1 MKIIFLGAEVPSN
14 RVILEQSGAQQMGV
28 SFWGLTKRGLPKTKK
43 YELKNYFAEGVEIYV
58 HAGMPHNK
66 SFTEEEF
73 EEFAADYEDFI
84 ANNLDRIS
92 GFTEVDHPE
101 LSANFIDQQRATVW
115 AEVPEEKFW
124 PVYTGGNLESLA
136 VRYLNVGI
144 PNDEIDDSKEL
155 VHAQRYSRQHGSNF
169 HVLGAAKP
177 EVISTFP
184 AITTSTLAWLSPM
197 MRGETIVWDGTKLVR
212 YPKRMKEQARP
223 RYKAAYE
230 KAGLDFDKIVADD
243 AVEISKLAVW
253 SYQQLEK
260 KLNRGD
266 IVTMSDEMLP
276 PDSAETT
283 PNEVTMRGSELR
295 KVTPRNPQEITTLP
309 VLGVELTRSI
319 ETDSSG
325 HDVMR
330 DIPVLR
336 SNSTSLRQCDTCF
349 VAQNCPAFKPTNS
362 CAYNLP
368 VEVKTKEQMKA
379 LVNSLVEMQGQRV
392 AFAKFAEDLNGGY
405 PDPNVGQEMDRFFK
419 MLKTIK
425 ELDESKELMR
435 VTVEKSGASGVL
447 SAIFGDRA
455 QTLSE
460 LPNGGLDKN
469 QTDEVITRI
478 VEPPKDKKS

>member
-14 RVILEQSGAQQMGV
+14 RIILEQASASRMGV
-28 SFWGLTKRGLPKTKK
+28 SFWGLRQRGLPKTKK
-43 YELKNYFAEGVEIYV
+43 YELENYFADGVEIYV

-73 EEFAADYEDFI
+73 DEFAADYEDFI
-84 ANNLDRIS
+84 ATNLHRIS

-115 AEVPEEKFW
+115 SEVPEEKFW

-144 PNDEIDDSKEL
+144 PNDQISESKEL
-155 VHAQRYSRQHGSNF
+155 VHAQRYSRQHGSQF

-177 EVISTFP
+177 EVVSTFP

-230 KAGLDFDKIVADD
+230 RAGLDFDKIMADD
-243 AVEISKLAVW
+243 ATEISKLAIW
-253 SYQQLEK
+253 SYQELQKYHESGLLVTK
-260 KLNRGD
+260 KG
-266 IVTMSDEMLP
+266 EMQP
-276 PDSAETT
+276 HDNAETT
-283 PNEVTMRGSELR
+283 PDGVTNKGVELR
-295 KVTPRNPQEITTLP
+295 KVTQRNPQEITTLP
-309 VLGVELTRSI
+309 VLGVELSRSI
-319 ETDSSG
+319 EADASG
-325 HDVMR
+325 HDVIR
-330 DIPVLR
+330 DVPVLR
-336 SNSTSLRQCDTCF
+336 SNSSSLRQCDTCF

-362 CAYNLP
+362 CAYDLP
-368 VEVKTKEQMKA
+368 VEIKTKEQMKA

-425 ELDESKELMR
+425 ELDDSRELMR
-435 VTVEKSGASGVL
+435 VTVERQGSGGVL

-455 QTLSE
+455 QTLTE

-469 QTDEVITRI
+469 QTNDVIAKVI
-478 VEPPKDKKS
+478 EPKND